1 MKGENE
7 AMMSEKEYRQA
18 EGVNKSTLWNLR
30 RSPAHYKYFLEN
42 PPEDTAAFKFGRAVH
57 AAILTPTAY
66 KRDFAI
72 LPAGIDRRTKAGK
85 EEYQTFIDSAAGKEI
100 ITADDAETIRGI
112 VKAFRKNRDAVE
124 LLKGTKRER
133 PLFWTDDNGILCKCR
148 IDAYKPGVMIDLKT
162 ATDAETDTFSKEAIR
177 YGYDV
182 QAAHYLDAYQHK
194 ESAVRPEWFFIVIEK
209 AEPFTIN
216 ILKAD
221 IGFLDYGYM
230 RRQELIEKLKACR
243 DSGSFPGYGIN
254 DLFLPGW
261 IDY

>member
-1 MKGENE
+1 MT
-7 AMMSEKEYRQA
+7 EKEYRSA

-30 RSPAHYKYFLEN
+30 RSPAHYQYYLN
-42 PPEDTAAFKFGRAVH
+42 HPPEDTPSFRFGRAVH

-72 LPAGIDRRTKAGK
+72 IPEGIDRRTKAGK
-85 EEYQTFIDSAAGKEI
+85 EEYQNFLESAAGKDI
-100 ITADDAETIRGI
+100 LTADEAETVKGI

-133 PLFWTDDNGILCKCR
+133 PLFWIDDNGILCKCR
-148 IDAYKPGVMIDLKT
+148 IDAYKPGIMIDLKT
-162 ATDAETDTFSKEAIR
+162 AADAETDTFSREAIR

-182 QAAHYLDAYQHK
+182 QAAHYLDAYRHK
-194 ESAVRPEWFFIVIEK
+194 ESEVPPEWYFIVIEK
-209 AEPFTIN
+209 AEPYTIN

-230 RRQELIEKLKACR
+230 RRQELIEKLISCKE
-243 DSGSFPGYGIN
+243 SGSFPGYGTN
-254 DLFLPGW
+254 ELLLPAW
-261 IDY
+261 VEY